1 MRPRIPVGAVV
12 VGVGQ
17 DIPDQV
23 AVSWGAH
30 QARSERRPLVLVH
43 ALGSPPSDLVTGASV
58 RERRQ
63 TRRITGRRAL
73 DAAVRQASAE
83 FPGVRVETM
92 SRPVEPAR
100 LLSQLAD
107 RARMVVLGSRGLGV
121 LGGAILGSVGQA
133 VSAAG
138 RITVVVHGPLLPSPE
153 HGIVVGT
160 DLEQTSNHALAF
172 AFDQAAL
179 WHAPLTVVHCV
190 PGRAETLIPAVPQE
204 RAWLAE
210 SVAGLAEEHGVRAD
224 LAILHGAPGLALVA
238 GSAGAALL
246 VVGARSRHPRGS
258 GLFGSVSPYAVAK
271 ASCAVAVVQPAD
283 SA

>member
-1 MRPRIPVGAVV
+1 MRPRIPAGAVV

-17 DIPDQV
+17 DLPAQA
-23 AVSWGAH
+23 AVSWAAH

-43 ALGSPPSDLVTGASV
+43 ALGSPPDDLVTGAAG
-58 RERRQ
+58 RERRRARQ
-63 TRRITGRRAL
+63 LAGRRAL
-73 DAAVRQASAE
+73 DAAQRQAVAE

-92 SRPVEPAR
+92 SRPVDPAM
-100 LLSQLAD
+100 LLTLLAD

-121 LGGAILGSVGQA
+121 LSGVVFGSVGQA

-138 RITVVVHGPLLPSPE
+138 RVTVVVHGPLLPSPE

-160 DLEQTSNHALAF
+160 DLEQTSNDALAF
-172 AFDQAAL
+172 AFGQAAR
-179 WHAPLTVVHCV
+179 WQAPLTVVHCA
-190 PGRAETLIPAVPQE
+190 PGRSDALVPAEPQE

-210 SVAGLAEEHGVRAD
+210 SVAGLAEEHGVTAD
-224 LAILHGAPGLALVA
+224 LVILHDTPGPALVA
-238 GSAGAALL
+238 CSRRAALL

-258 GLFGSVSPYAVAK
+258 GLFGSVSQYAVAK
-271 ASCAVAVVQPAD
+271 ASCSVVVVQPAD